1 MSDEQETENEH
12 DEHHDEHSFPAWITF
27 GHTDNP
33 IEGFVKVFA
42 WLVFWTLLEVGA
54 ILQEFSF
61 GITMVILF
69 GIAAIKCWFIGSFF
83 MHMTWDP
90 PLVNRT
96 AAVPVFFLAVLF
108 LAIGLRS
115 PGAVDDLATICG
127 F

>member
-1 MSDEQETENEH
+1 MSEEINSEHEH
-12 DEHHDEHSFPAWITF
+12 DEHHEHPFPSWVTL
-27 GHTDNP
+27 GHTDDP
-33 IEGFVKVFA
+33 INGFLKVFA

-61 GITMVILF
+61 GITMIILF

-96 AAVPVFFLAVLF
+96 AAVPIFFLIVLF
-108 LAIGLRS
+108 LAVGLTT
-115 PGAVDDLATICG
+115 PGAVDDWRTLCG

>member
-1 MSDEQETENEH
+1 MSEEINSEHEH
-12 DEHHDEHSFPAWITF
+12 DEHHEHPFPSWVTL
-27 GHTDNP
+27 GHTDDP
-33 IEGFVKVFA
+33 INGFLKVFA
-42 WLVFWTLLEVGA
+42 WLVFWPLLEVGA

-61 GITMVILF
+61 GITMIILF

-96 AAVPVFFLAVLF
+96 AAVPIFFLIVLF
-108 LAIGLRS
+108 LAVGLTT
-115 PGAVDDLATICG
+115 PGAVDDWRTLCG

>member
-1 MSDEQETENEH
+1 MSEETDSEPAH
-12 DEHHDEHSFPAWITF
+12 DEHHDHSFPAWVTF
-27 GHTDNP
+27 GHTDDP
-33 IEGFVKVFA
+33 INAFIKIFA

-54 ILQEFSF
+54 ILKEFSF
-61 GITMVILF
+61 EVTMLILF

-96 AAVPVFFLAVLF
+96 AAVPVFFLIVLF
-108 LAIGLRS
+108 LAVGLTT
-115 PGAVDDLATICG
+115 PGAVDDWKTLCG

>member
-1 MSDEQETENEH
+1 MSEEINSEHEH
-12 DEHHDEHSFPAWITF
+12 DEHHDHSFPAWVTL
-27 GHTDNP
+27 GHTDDP
-33 IEGFVKVFA
+33 INGFLKVFA

-54 ILQEFSF
+54 ILSEFSF
-61 GITMVILF
+61 AITMLILF

-96 AAVPVFFLAVLF
+96 AAVPIFFLIVLF
-108 LAIGLRS
+108 LAVGLTT
-115 PGAVDDLATICG
+115 PGAVDDWRTLCG

>member
-1 MSDEQETENEH
+1 MSEETNSEHAH
-12 DEHHDEHSFPAWITF
+12 DEHHDHSFPAWVTF
-27 GHTDNP
+27 GHTDDP
-33 IEGFVKVFA
+33 INAFIKIFA

-54 ILQEFSF
+54 ILKEFSF
-61 GITMVILF
+61 EVTMVILF

-96 AAVPVFFLAVLF
+96 AAVPVFFLIVLF
-108 LAIGLRS
+108 LAVGLTT
-115 PGAVDDLATICG
+115 PGAVDDWKTLCG

>member
-1 MSDEQETENEH
+1 MTNTILS
-12 DEHHDEHSFPAWITF
+12 AWVTL
-27 GHTDNP
+27 GHTEDP
-33 IEGFVKVFA
+33 INGFLKVFA

-54 ILQEFSF
+54 ILSEFSF
-61 GITMVILF
+61 AVTMIILF

-96 AAVPVFFLAVLF
+96 AAVPIFFLIVLF
-108 LAIGLRS
+108 LAVGLTT
-115 PGAVDDLATICG
+115 PGAVDDWRTLCG

>member
-12 DEHHDEHSFPAWITF
+12 DEHHDDHSFPAWVTL

-33 IEGFVKVFA
+33 INGFMKVFA

-54 ILQEFSF
+54 ILSEFSF
-61 GITMVILF
+61 WITMGILF

-96 AAVPVFFLAVLF
+96 AAVPVFFLIVLF
-108 LAIGLRS
+108 LAIGPVSYTHQTL
-115 PGAVDDLATICG
+115 PTKA
-127 F
+127 

>member
-1 MSDEQETENEH
+1 MATKKSEHEH
-12 DEHHDEHSFPAWITF
+12 DEHHEHPFPSWVTL
-27 GHTDNP
+27 GHTDDP
-33 IEGFVKVFA
+33 INGFLKVFA

-61 GITMVILF
+61 VITMIILF
-69 GIAAIKCWFIGSFF
+69 GIAAIKCWFIGAFF

-96 AAVPVFFLAVLF
+96 AAVPIFFLIVLF
-108 LAIGLRS
+108 LAVGLTT
-115 PGAVDDLATICG
+115 PGAVDDWRTLCG

>member
-1 MSDEQETENEH
+1 MSEEQNSEN
-12 DEHHDEHSFPAWITF
+12 DHHGEHSFPKWIHS
-27 GHTDNP
+27 GDNP
-33 IEGFVKVFA
+33 IDGFMKIFG

-61 GITMVILF
+61 WITMAILF
-69 GIAAIKCWFIGSFF
+69 GIAAIKVWFIGSFF

-96 AAVPVFFLAVLF
+96 AAVPVFFLIVLF
-108 LAIGLRS
+108 LAVGLTT
-115 PGAVDDLATICG
+115 PGAVDDWRTLCG

>member
-1 MSDEQETENEH
+1 MATETNSEQEP
-12 DEHHDEHSFPAWITF
+12 DEHHSFPAWVTL
-27 GHTDNP
+27 GHTEDP
-33 IEGFVKVFA
+33 INGFLKVFA

-54 ILQEFSF
+54 ILSEFSF
-61 GITMVILF
+61 TITMLILF

-96 AAVPVFFLAVLF
+96 AAVPIFFLIVLF
-108 LAIGLRS
+108 LAVGLTT
-115 PGAVDDLATICG
+115 PGAVDDWRTLCG

>member
-1 MSDEQETENEH
+1 MSEEINSENEH
-12 DEHHDEHSFPAWITF
+12 DEHPFPSWVTL

-33 IEGFVKVFA
+33 INGFLKVFA

-54 ILQEFSF
+54 ILSEFSF
-61 GITMVILF
+61 TITMLILF

-96 AAVPVFFLAVLF
+96 AAVPIFFLIVLF
-108 LAIGLRS
+108 LAVGLTT
-115 PGAVDDLATICG
+115 PGAVDDWRTLCG